1 MAFGALN
8 TRASLLGASILSM
21 AMLLAQSG
29 LAQAQAQDA
38 AAAVQPQKPKPTKKK
53 RAAQADVPAQVRQA
67 NAQIGRANGAQSL
80 DTITVSATKTE
91 ERAIDALAPVSV
103 VTLEQ
108 IQLQQPKR
116 LSDLFYNM
124 PGVWMQDRGD
134 DASTAVNIRGLQ
146 DFGRVAVIV
155 DGARQNYQRTGHNAN
170 GSFFLDPELIGSV
183 DVVRGPTANIYG
195 SGAIGGVA
203 SFRTK
208 DIQDVL
214 RPGERWG
221 VDMSGSYGSNNNRG
235 LGSVFGG
242 VRVDPTVDV
251 FGGAVYR
258 TQGNYQD
265 GAGTTI
271 GNTGNEIAAGLMKL
285 TVRPADGHEV
295 KFGGVFQDYQYTI
308 GQLNRGPVVTRA
320 QQALNQGSSVYDSN
334 AKNYT
339 GTVSWKYSRPDD
351 MLFDFNVSLYGNRTD
366 NDQTK
371 TYHYSTSGAALCGAG
386 SAGNNI
392 SGCVGDPRGY
402 LIDTIG
408 IDVNNTSRFN
418 IGDWRNAV
426 TYGFDAFN
434 DKVTTFDTRG
444 NSNIT
449 TPGGERTVSGG
460 FIQLKNNYSSWLE
473 VVSALRYDHYELNS
487 SGLAGGNTSSSGD
500 RLSPKITVGVTP
512 VAGFTPYVSYAEG
525 YRAPSITET
534 LIAGSHAAGGGPNF
548 FTCAD
553 GTGGLFCFL
562 PNPNLRAEVG
572 KTKEIGVNLKYND
585 IFASGDSFRA
595 KFNFFRNDVTDYI
608 DLVASTPEATP
619 FGPFSRNYQY
629 QNIASAKIEGFE
641 AETSYDA
648 GLWFAGVGATVQRGK
663 NTDTG
668 IGLATVQPRKVT
680 TTGGVR
686 LLDRKLTISAQW
698 ASVAANNDIPV
709 GYSPSTA
716 YDLVNL
722 NVAYQPTR
730 DVTLN
735 FSVDNLLN
743 QYYRP
748 YAIPGNSVDGTT
760 QNDALWTS
768 AGPGIVYKGGLKIHF
783 GGA

>member
-1 MAFGALN
+1 M
-8 TRASLLGASILSM
+8 LGASIISLGGLVAES
-21 AMLLAQSG
+21 ASAQTT
-29 LAQAQAQDA
+29 APQAGVA
-38 AAAVQPQKPKPTKKK
+38 QPQNPTPVKKK
-53 RAAQADVPAQVRQA
+53 RTAAKPAAIPAQVANA
-67 NAQIGRANGAQSL
+67 NAQASRSGQSL
-80 DTITVSATKTE
+80 DEITVTASKTQ
-91 ERAIDALAPVSV
+91 ERAIDALAPVSIV
-103 VTLEQ
+103 SLEQ
-108 IQLQQPKR
+108 IQLQQPSR
-116 LSDLFYNM
+116 LDQLFYNI

-134 DASTAVNIRGLQ
+134 DPSTSINIRGLQ
-146 DFGRVAVIV
+146 DFGRVAVVV
-155 DGARQNYQRTGHNAN
+155 DGARQNYQRSGHNAN
-170 GSFFLDPELIGSV
+170 GSFFLDPELVGGV
-183 DVVRGPTANIYG
+183 DITRGPTANIYG

-235 LGSVFGG
+235 MGSVFGG

-258 TQGNYQD
+258 TQGNYTD
-265 GAGTTI
+265 GAGTEV
-271 GNTGNEIAAGLMKL
+271 GNTGNDIAAGLFKV
-285 TVRPADGHEV
+285 TTRPAEGHEI
-295 KFGGVFQDYQYTI
+295 KFGAIFQDYQYTI
-308 GQLNRGPVVTRA
+308 GQINRGPTVTRA
-320 QQALNQGSSVYDSN
+320 QQALNQGSSVYASD

-339 GTVSWKYSRPDD
+339 GTISWKYSKPDD
-351 MLFDFNVSLYGNRTD
+351 MLFDWNMSLYGNRTD

-371 TYHYSTSGAALCGAG
+371 TYHYSTAGAALCGPG

-402 LIDTIG
+402 VLDTIG
-408 IDVNNTSRFN
+408 FDANNTSRFDVGN
-418 IGDWRNAV
+418 WRNAV
-426 TYGFDAFN
+426 TYGFDIFN
-434 DKVTTFDTRG
+434 DKVRTSDTRG

-449 TPGGERTVSGG
+449 TPSGERTVGGG
-460 FIQLKNNYSSWLE
+460 FVQMKSNYASWLE
-473 VVSALRYDHYELNS
+473 VIGAVRYDYYELNS
-487 SGLAGGNTSSSGD
+487 SGVAGANNTSSSGD
-500 RLSPKITVGVTP
+500 RLSPKITVGITP

-534 LIAGSHAAGGGPNF
+534 LIAGAHAAGGGPNF

-562 PNPNLRAEVG
+562 QNPNLRAEVG
-572 KTKEIGVNLKYND
+572 KNKEVGVNLKYND
-585 IFASGDSFRA
+585 IFTSGDSFRA
-595 KFNFFRNDVTDYI
+595 KFNFFRNDVDDYI
-608 DLVASTPEATP
+608 DLVASAPEMTP

-629 QNIASAKIEGFE
+629 QNIANAKIEGFE
-641 AETSYDA
+641 AETAYDA
-648 GLWFAGVGATVQRGK
+648 GLWFVGVGATVQSGK
-663 NTDTG
+663 NTQTNV
-668 IGLATVQPRKVT
+668 GLATIQPRKVT
-680 TTGGVR
+680 TSGGVR

-698 ASVAANNDIPV
+698 SSVAANTDIPA

-722 NVAYQPTR
+722 YVAYQPTQ
-730 DVTLN
+730 DITLN

-748 YAIPGNSVDGTT
+748 YAIPGSAADGTT

-768 AGPGIVYKGGLKIHF
+768 SGPGIVYKGGIKVHF